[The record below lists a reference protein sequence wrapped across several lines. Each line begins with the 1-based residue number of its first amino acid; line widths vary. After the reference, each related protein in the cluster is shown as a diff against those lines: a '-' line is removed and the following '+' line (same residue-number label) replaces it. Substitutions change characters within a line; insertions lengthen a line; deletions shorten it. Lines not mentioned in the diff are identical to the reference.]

1 MPRRVDW
8 RGDEVLERVIK
19 ACRFAIDKTH
29 SEAEDLSKTKV
40 PVVTATLQGSLR
52 LEPAEHRGNA
62 VVGRFGSFDVNYA
75 LGIETGDRSK
85 IPPGALT
92 PPIGPPVGR
101 RNTGNG
107 DTSCGMLRRRSTRNS
122 SGGSLSIT
130 GVWANVF

>member
-29 SEAEDLSKTKV
+29 SEAEDLSKTTV
-40 PVVTATLQGSLR
+40 PVVTATLQGSIR
-52 LEPAEHRGNA
+52 LEPAEHRGNE

-101 RNTGNG
+101 RNTGRRHF
-107 DTSCGMLRRRSTRNS
+107 LRDAAATEYPKFKRRIAEYYR
-122 SGGSLSIT
+122 SL
-130 GVWANVF
+130 G